1 MIKQFLKKRV
11 KICKGVFNTYI
22 RKRGQNY
29 RDTEWYD
36 NYFYIKGISDRQT
49 ISPKKSLLSAKYH
62 YNSVEMQILKY
73 LYNNK
78 IQLEDMNVLDI
89 GSGSGH
95 WIDFYKTIGVYKIV
109 GIDVSISSVNYLKEK
124 YSENVNVDIHHGK
137 AYEILNELDEK
148 YNLINA
154 IGVMFHIVD
163 DSEWINTINAI
174 AKVLRKNGLFIVGG
188 HFGLLNGLNVQ
199 IFDDQINKRLRS
211 KKNWINILKKAGFRH
226 IYFYKNYAYLYIN
239 DTLPENNILIATK

>member
-11 KICKGVFNTYI
+11 KITYGVLNTYI
-22 RKRGQNY
+22 RKKGRNY

-36 NYFYIKGISDRQT
+36 DCFYIKGISDRQT
-49 ISPKKSLLSAKYH
+49 ISPEKNLLSAKYH

-78 IQLEDMNVLDI
+78 IQLKPMEVLDI
-89 GSGSGH
+89 GSGAGH
-95 WIDFYKTIGVYKIV
+95 WIDFYKALGAHRIV
-109 GIDVSISSVNYLKEK
+109 GIDVSLSSVNYLKEK
-124 YSENVNVDIHHGK
+124 YSENVNVVIHHGK
-137 AYEILNELDEK
+137 AFEILNKLDEIF
-148 YNLINA
+148 NLINA

-174 AKVLRKNGLFIVGG
+174 AKVLRKNGLFIIGG

-199 IFDDQINKRLRS
+199 INNGQINKRLRS
-211 KKNWINILKKAGFRH
+211 KKNWINILRKAGFTH
-226 IYFYKNYAYLYIN
+226 INFYMNYAYLYIN